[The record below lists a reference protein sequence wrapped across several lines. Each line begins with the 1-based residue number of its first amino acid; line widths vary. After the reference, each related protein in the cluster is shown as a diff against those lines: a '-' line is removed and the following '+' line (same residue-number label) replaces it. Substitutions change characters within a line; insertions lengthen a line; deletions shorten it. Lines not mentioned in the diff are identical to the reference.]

1 MANNGIM
8 TLDDLISGG
17 ILRSSLAA
25 DILKASVERAI
36 LNNPAIVRTFT
47 GGDLEYK
54 LGFMSATAVEEGV
67 PEGQAVAIET
77 PEFSSLSVP
86 LSKDVVNV
94 AITDEARIR
103 SQSSGYD
110 LISIIQQDASDRLSA
125 IINKKIAR
133 ALDTT
138 PQAGTS
144 FNIRST
150 SIYNAIAEAESK
162 MPDGA
167 GITAIVCSR
176 QAKVEIMNNLNKVV
190 YGGATPGAPATGDV
204 IPGLNIP
211 VFGSAAVETV
221 DADSIYFVSNEVPG
235 VAWFPGQVKT
245 EFGREIKN
253 GLDLFKISS
262 WSAAKSNLKQTSS
275 SYNLGVVE
283 TTWTTS

>member
-8 TLDDLISGG
+8 TLDDLINGG

-103 SQSSGYD
+103 SQSSGY
-110 LISIIQQDASDRLSA
+110 LNLVILTIIHMNPVVLV
-125 IINKKIAR
+125 N
-133 ALDTT
+133 
-138 PQAGTS
+138 PH
-144 FNIRST
+144 F
-150 SIYNAIAEAESK
+150 
-162 MPDGA
+162 GA
-167 GITAIVCSR
+167 GDVFVVVVVAHPAIVEKYAADVAC
-176 QAKVEIMNNLNKVV
+176 IVV
-190 YGGATPGAPATGDV
+190 
-204 IPGLNIP
+204 I
-211 VFGSAAVETV
+211 
-221 DADSIYFVSNEVPG
+221 
-235 VAWFPGQVKT
+235 
-245 EFGREIKN
+245 
-253 GLDLFKISS
+253 DL
-262 WSAAKSNLKQTSS
+262 
-275 SYNLGVVE
+275 
-283 TTWTTS
+283 

>member
-8 TLDDLISGG
+8 TLDDLINGG

-110 LISIIQQDASDRLSA
+110 IISIIQQDASDRLSA

-138 PQAGTS
+138 PQTGTS

-167 GITAIVCSR
+167 GITAIARHGYAPPASGARRTEYSVQHSAGGYLTSAIGANSDHIATRSASAMPEPAASITSR
-176 QAKVEIMNNLNKVV
+176 
-190 YGGATPGAPATGDV
+190 GTC
-204 IPGLNIP
+204 
-211 VFGSAAVETV
+211 
-221 DADSIYFVSNEVPG
+221 
-235 VAWFPGQVKT
+235 
-245 EFGREIKN
+245 R
-253 GLDLFKISS
+253 
-262 WSAAKSNLKQTSS
+262 
-275 SYNLGVVE
+275 
-283 TTWTTS
+283 